1 MSGAELSPG
10 HCLPA
15 VQPLCLQSPEIKGCK
30 SGLTKGSGSGTQGAG
45 GGSCCFQ
52 ENRVGRAPRQGIA
65 PLHQSGSHGNIWQN
79 VTCMKKIVAEAK
91 SRWNATPKQC
101 DFSFSKTDLPY
112 WISSC
117 ASCASSSGV
126 SSALEIS
133 LYWDGALQPCVSL
146 WVRCCS
152 LILNKNQLLLCGLVI
167 SAINWLPQYLINL
180 LRETS
185 SSYVTFALPSVTES
199 GILIKRRKKSNL
211 EKTQPH
217 LKQDPATRMNP
228 CFVTT
233 FLSGTFIYHTL
244 LLFL

>member
-1 MSGAELSPG
+1 MPAEPGDQGLQAWLNQRLRIRHSGSRRRQLLLPG
-10 HCLPA
+10 E
-15 VQPLCLQSPEIKGCK
+15 QSG
-30 SGLTKGSGSGTQGAG
+30 KGSKAG
-45 GGSCCFQ
+45 NCTTPSVRQPREHLTECYLYEENCGWSQKQMKCNTKAMWFLFFQ
-52 ENRVGRAPRQGIA
+52 DRSALLNFLLCILCE
-65 PLHQSGSHGNIWQN
+65 
-79 VTCMKKIVAEAK
+79 
-91 SRWNATPKQC
+91 
-101 DFSFSKTDLPY
+101 
-112 WISSC
+112 
-117 ASCASSSGV
+117 SSGV